1 MAESCA
7 HIEALNKKA
16 NCSKHKESEDN
27 VLAAAPETKIKL
39 YMNHVDV
46 NALNNLQLCDLQF
59 SKYQKLEKDNG
70 TKLALVELLKANIAD
85 NPGSLAVSPRSTGTI
100 TDYTRTLLV

>member
-1 MAESCA
+1 MAECCD

-27 VLAAAPETKIKL
+27 VLAAAPEKKIKL

-59 SKYQKLEKDNG
+59 SKYQKLEKDIG
-70 TKLALVELLKANIAD
+70 RPECHPD
-85 NPGSLAVSPRSTGTI
+85 P
-100 TDYTRTLLV
+100 TRTQQDKTRRG